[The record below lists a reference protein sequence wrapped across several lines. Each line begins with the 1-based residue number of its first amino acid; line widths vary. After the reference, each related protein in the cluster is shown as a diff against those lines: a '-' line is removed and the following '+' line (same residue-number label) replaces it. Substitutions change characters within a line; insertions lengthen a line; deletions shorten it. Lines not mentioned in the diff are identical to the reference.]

1 MHNTKA
7 LSGGLFILALLL
19 ATSACD
25 QTKRF
30 TDQEHVQRARDFQD
44 QRKLDSAV
52 IELKNALQ
60 KNPKNSEAR
69 LLLGEVYATQGLGE
83 PAENE
88 LKKARELGMDYE
100 ALKVPMGQALLLQ
113 RSYARVLAEIQPGP
127 KSPPA
132 NVAKILEIQAR
143 AHLGLFHFKD
153 GCRLFARALEK
164 DPHYVPGY
172 WGLARCAAVQG
183 DLDEARTEL
192 AKAVKLDEKNSD
204 TWTRVGDLERVAKR
218 LPEAE
223 SGYDTAL
230 KYNSNNIDALLGRA
244 ILRIDSN
251 KLAEATKD
259 IDAAAKIASKNP
271 IVRQLR
277 GVVEFK
283 QRNFAA
289 AETSFQSVLSTQ
301 PDYLPAVLWLGLT
314 NFAAKNYEQ
323 AATQFAKYTRSVP
336 SVRIKALLG
345 LAQARLGHADEAEE
359 TLRVLRNVDV
369 KDPQSLATLAEAYMF
384 IGEADLAT
392 TYLAKA
398 VEQRPDAAGLRVDL
412 AKVLSKKGERVQAI
426 GQLETAIQLDPGVA
440 GGDVLLIQNLIREKQ
455 FGKALQAVESLE
467 KKQPTNPAT
476 FNLKA
481 AIYLGKNDLANARK
495 SFEQALEL
503 EPTSVATAM
512 NLAQLDLREKNPGA
526 ARQRFQSI
534 LAKDTA
540 NVQAMMG
547 LAALAAATAQESEYV
562 TWLEKA
568 AQAGPSDVRPRVL
581 LAEYYLK
588 KNDLPKALALARE
601 AENANP
607 NDTWALDALGTAQ
620 LAAGE
625 KRTAVVTYSKLAKLI
640 PKNPIAHYKLA
651 MVQVAAQDLTSA
663 RASLNKAL
671 ALKPDY
677 VDAEILLASL
687 DVGAGHFGE
696 ALNIAKQIQK
706 QQAGSASGFVLQGDI
721 QMAQKQFVPALRAY
735 EKALAINNSGLIAV
749 KIHQVLSASVSANE
763 ANARLDRWLKD
774 QPDNV
779 TARAYLAAAYLR
791 AGANKQAIEQYQL
804 LLQTDPKNILALND
818 LAWLYQQENDPRALT
833 TAEQAYQ
840 LKPDSPQIMDTL
852 GWILVEQGKTAE
864 GLGLL
869 QKAAEK
875 APESTAIRYH
885 WAATL
890 AKSGDRTRARAELAD
905 LLAKNRNFPQRQEVQ
920 ALLKQLHEN

>member
-1 MHNTKA
+1 MLDTKA
-7 LSGGLFILALLL
+7 LSGGLFILAFLL
-19 ATSACD
+19 ATGACD
-25 QTKRF
+25 QTKRL

-69 LLLGEVYATQGLGE
+69 LLLGEVYAGQGLGE

-88 LKKARELGMDYE
+88 LKRARELGMDYE

-113 RSYARVLAEIQPGP
+113 RSYTRVLGEIQPGP

-143 AHLGLFHFKD
+143 AHLGLFHFKE
-153 GCRLFARALEK
+153 GCRLFAQSLEK
-164 DPHYVPGY
+164 DPQYVPGY

-183 DLDEARTEL
+183 DLDEARSEL
-192 AKAVKLDEKNSD
+192 AKAVKLDEKNSV

-244 ILRIDSN
+244 VLRIDSN
-251 KLAEATKD
+251 KLAEATQD
-259 IDAAAKIASKNP
+259 IDAAAKIASDHP

-283 QRNFAA
+283 QHNFAA

-426 GQLETAIQLDPGVA
+426 EQLETAIQLDPGAVSA
-440 GGDVLLIQNLIREKQ
+440 DVLLIQNLIREKQ
-455 FGKALQAVESLE
+455 FDKALQAVESLE
-467 KKQPTNPAT
+467 KKQPNNPAA
-476 FNLKA
+476 FNLKG
-481 AIYLGKNDLANARK
+481 AIYLGKNNLANARK

-534 LAKDTA
+534 LTKDKA

-547 LAALAAATAQESEYV
+547 LAAIAAATAQESEYV

-568 AQAGPSDVRPRVL
+568 AQAGPSDVRPRVF

-588 KNDLPKALALARE
+588 KNDLPKALAIARE
-601 AENANP
+601 AENAHP

-651 MVQVAAQDLTSA
+651 MVQVAAQDLGSA

-677 VDAEILLASL
+677 LEAEILLASL

-721 QMAQKQFVPALRAY
+721 LMAQKQFVPALRAY

-749 KIHQVLSASVSANE
+749 KVHQGLSASVNANE

-791 AGANKQAIEQYQL
+791 AGSNKQAIEQYQL

-818 LAWLYQQENDPRALT
+818 LAWLYQQENDPRALA

-840 LKPDSPQIMDTL
+840 LKPDSPHIMDTL
-852 GWILVEQGKTAE
+852 GWILAEQGKTAD

-890 AKSGDRTRARAELAD
+890 AKSGDRARARAELAD

-920 ALLKQLHEN
+920 ALLKQLYDN